1 MKHNYSSRFL
11 KLTKE
16 KGGHFLWE
24 EISDQMA
31 RDKVSHALHF
41 AANSANIITSSSS
54 ITSSSIS
61 SSISHQNQACHM
73 SLALGNVNKADD
85 HGFITTKST
94 TDETVPNLKVDLI
107 FQRQQENFE
116 TMCLEH
122 DDCVKAANTVVNA
135 NVYNTVICKKDK
147 ICSEITKYDNLL
159 ELLNVPFLSRS
170 SSTFPPRPPELMTLQ
185 SNDID
190 AMMREPLG
198 MEGDLAILSHLNL
211 LHSMSIR

>member
-1 MKHNYSSRFL
+1 
-11 KLTKE
+11 
-16 KGGHFLWE
+16 
-24 EISDQMA
+24 
-31 RDKVSHALHF
+31 
-41 AANSANIITSSSS
+41 
-54 ITSSSIS
+54 
-61 SSISHQNQACHM
+61 M

-85 HGFITTKST
+85 HGFVTAKST

-116 TMCLEH
+116 TMCQEH

-135 NVYNTVICKKDK
+135 TIHNTVLCKQDN
-147 ICSEITKYDNLL
+147 ENTKSDSLL